1 MDTLR
6 LILIAVGVLLIIGI
20 YAGGKWSRRKH
31 RQATP
36 LAAPS
41 TEEMAGH
48 AKLKTDP
55 LDGQDDVDH
64 VTEQAEESE
73 SEPPTI
79 LALHLMAAP
88 EAPIEGAAL
97 FQTFAE
103 LGLELGEMD
112 IFHARV
118 AEEDEPIFSI
128 ANVVK
133 PGTFRVSEMAQLHSP
148 GLVVFMQ
155 LPGPDAP
162 MQAFDHMMAIAQE
175 VCERLDLVMLDGRR
189 QPLDEAG
196 IEQMRSQVTRF
207 C

>member
-1 MDTLR
+1 METLR

-36 LAAPS
+36 LTADERTLAVESSSAPAQDETMS
-41 TEEMAGH
+41 E
-48 AKLKTDP
+48 LDP
-55 LDGQDDVDH
+55 EVA
-64 VTEQAEESE
+64 AEEE
-73 SEPPTI
+73 VEPPTI

-88 EAPIEGAAL
+88 ETLIPGEAL

-118 AEEDEPIFSI
+118 TGEDEPIFSI

-133 PGTFRVSEMAQLHSP
+133 PGTFRVSEMAQLQSP
-148 GLVVFMQ
+148 GLVLFMQ

-189 QPLDEAG
+189 QPLDDAG
-196 IEQMRSQVTRF
+196 IEQMRGQVTRF